1 MVELPEL
8 EPKYS
13 PTPLPSKE
21 YMRSGAAAGPGVN
34 TCDFPAGAELATLQK
49 CRRVPLG
56 TDMPG
61 ISCLRSP
68 AAAKRPNT
76 GHIRQSISSRKKH
89 HIGPQYERNNRT
101 GRHECESRRSFLAG
115 EVDEV

>member
-68 AAAKRPNT
+68 AAKRPNT
-76 GHIRQSISSRKKH
+76 GHIRQSILSKKTSVLGLNMKET
-89 HIGPQYERNNRT
+89 IEREDMNVR
-101 GRHECESRRSFLAG
+101 AG
-115 EVDEV
+115 EVFWRVK

>member
-61 ISCLRSP
+61 ISGRAYYQEKLCV
-68 AAAKRPNT
+68 
-76 GHIRQSISSRKKH
+76 
-89 HIGPQYERNNRT
+89 GPQCERNNRT

>member
-76 GHIRQSISSRKKH
+76 GHIRQSILSNKNSVLGLNMKET
-89 HIGPQYERNNRT
+89 IEREDMNVR
-101 GRHECESRRSFLAG
+101 AG
-115 EVDEV
+115 EVFWRVK